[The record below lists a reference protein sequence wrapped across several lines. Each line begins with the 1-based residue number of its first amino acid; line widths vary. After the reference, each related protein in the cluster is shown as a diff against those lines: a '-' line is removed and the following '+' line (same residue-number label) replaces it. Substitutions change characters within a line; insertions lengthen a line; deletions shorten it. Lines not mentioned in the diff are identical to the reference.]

1 MKIYNKKKFVSGIFM
16 ATLGVLNI
24 ITGIFSKDFDI
35 CSVILIMALF
45 VMGFCTMIQ
54 SVSQRIARED
64 KLEELDERNRL
75 IELKSKKKSFE
86 LTQMISFLIM
96 LILMI
101 MGKVSADEK
110 FIAMGVGL
118 AVAFTI
124 SMFAEIFTFMYYED
138 RN

>member
-1 MKIYNKKKFVSGIFM
+1 MKIYNKKKFIFGIFM
-16 ATLGVLNI
+16 AVVGVLNI
-24 ITGIFSKDFDI
+24 ITSIFSKDFDI
-35 CSVILIMALF
+35 NFIILIMALF
-45 VMGFCTMIQ
+45 VMSFLTIMQ

-86 LTQMISFLIM
+86 LTQMISLLIM

-101 MGKVSADEK
+101 MGMVFADEK
-110 FIAMGVGL
+110 FIAMGAGL
-118 AVAFTI
+118 AVAFTV
-124 SMFAEIFTFMYYED
+124 SLFVEIFTFMYYED

>member
-16 ATLGVLNI
+16 AALGVLNV
-24 ITGIFSKDFDI
+24 ITGIVSKDLDI
-35 CSVILIMALF
+35 NSIILIMALF
-45 VMGFCTMIQ
+45 VMGFCAMIQ

-64 KLEELDERNRL
+64 RLEELDERNRL

-86 LTQMISFLIM
+86 LTQMISLFIM

-101 MGKVSADEK
+101 MGMVSADEK

-118 AVAFTI
+118 AAAFTI